1 MSVRFPAALHGCE
14 RNPSGSSPGVP
25 DGRVAFGARGFEHG
39 AGRYVIGRRGVH
51 ASAGDAIVVKYQP
64 ELVHWKGVA
73 MKIGII
79 GAGRV
84 GSACAFAL
92 VIRGLAREVVLVD
105 RTRARAKAVATDIRY
120 GAPLSERS
128 DIRDGDYADLGGAGV
143 VMITSG
149 VNEKA
154 GGATDRNDP
163 EGRLRLL
170 DKNAEIYRDMV
181 PKIVAAAPDAV
192 LLVATDPPDPLADLA
207 RVVAKHNRVLST
219 GTWLD
224 SLRFQTHLASIL
236 RVSPASVEAQI
247 LGEHGTS
254 EVFIWSGV
262 RIGGISLKQVVSA
275 RGMSVD
281 KLREGIERDVRY
293 ANITIIEGNEASQYG
308 IGMVSARIAEV
319 VLRDEGVVLPIG
331 SYSKRFGVTLSLP
344 SVLGREGVRE
354 TFQPEL
360 SAEEEELLARG
371 AEALRRAAARAGASE
386 G

>member
-1 MSVRFPAALHGCE
+1 MKV
-14 RNPSGSSPGVP
+14 GV
-25 DGRVAFGARGFEHG
+25 
-39 AGRYVIGRRGVH
+39 
-51 ASAGDAIVVKYQP
+51 
-64 ELVHWKGVA
+64 
-73 MKIGII
+73 I

-92 VIRGLAREVVLVD
+92 VMRGVAREVVLVD

-120 GAPLSERS
+120 GAPLSGS
-128 DIRDGDYADLGGAGV
+128 TDIRDGDDADLAGAAV

-149 VNEKA
+149 VNEKS

-163 EGRLRLL
+163 AGRLRLL
-170 DKNAEIYRDMV
+170 DKNAALYRELL
-181 PKIVAAAPDAV
+181 PGILAAAPEAV
-192 LLVATDPPDPLADLA
+192 LLVVTDPPDPLADLA
-207 RVVAKHNRVLST
+207 RVLAKHDRVLST

-224 SLRFQTHLASIL
+224 SLRFQTHLASIFQ
-236 RVSPASVEAQI
+236 VDPTSVEAQI

-254 EVFIWSGV
+254 EVFAWSGV
-262 RIGGISLKQVVSA
+262 RIGGVPLKEVALA
-275 RGMSVD
+275 RGVWLE
-281 KLREGIERDVRY
+281 KLQEEIERDVRY

-319 VLRDEGVVLPIG
+319 VLRDERLVLPVG

-344 SVLGREGVRE
+344 SLLGRGGVRE

-360 SAEEEELLARG
+360 ASEEERLLARG
-371 AEALRRAAARAGASE
+371 AETLRKAAARAGASE

>member
-1 MSVRFPAALHGCE
+1 MKV
-14 RNPSGSSPGVP
+14 GV
-25 DGRVAFGARGFEHG
+25 
-39 AGRYVIGRRGVH
+39 
-51 ASAGDAIVVKYQP
+51 
-64 ELVHWKGVA
+64 
-73 MKIGII
+73 I

-92 VIRGLAREVVLVD
+92 VMRGVAREVVLVD

-120 GAPLSERS
+120 GAFSES
-128 DIRDGDYADLGGAGV
+128 TEIRDGDYADLAGVGV

-149 VNEKA
+149 VNEKS

-170 DKNAEIYRDMV
+170 DKNAALYRELL
-181 PKIVAAAPDAV
+181 PRILAAAPEAV
-192 LLVATDPPDPLADLA
+192 LLVVTDPPDPLADLA
-207 RVVAKHNRVLST
+207 RVLAKHDGVLST

-224 SLRFQTHLASIL
+224 SLRFRTHLASIFQ
-236 RVSPASVEAQI
+236 VHPTSVEAQI

-254 EVFIWSGV
+254 EVFAWSGV
-262 RIGGISLKQVVSA
+262 RIGGVPLKQVALA
-275 RGMSVD
+275 RGEWLE

-293 ANITIIEGNEASQYG
+293 ANIAIIEGNEASQYG
-308 IGMVSARIAEV
+308 IGMVSARIAEI
-319 VLRDEGVVLPIG
+319 VLRDERAVLPVG

-344 SVLGREGVRE
+344 SVLGRGGVRE

-360 SAEEEELLARG
+360 ASEEERLLARG
-371 AEALRRAAARAGASE
+371 AETLRKAAARAGASE